1 MNKKIYLITVAVL
14 LLYFPGK
21 AQQDTT
27 DLFYQMNKRYENTM
41 REMDDRYL
49 KTREQMQKEY
59 DAVISRMNA
68 EFQKYLKSD
77 FKEYD
82 KSTAEEK
89 PNTEPKPVEQ
99 PKFEPKE
106 EKSEPVTAETPKEEK
121 AEPIITEIPAEEIE
135 IELIDAAS
143 NSLAPITNEP
153 KDANS
158 YAQDL
163 SIDFFSSKVDLS
175 IDSRMKNL
183 QLNAVDPEAFA
194 KYWKDFTQ
202 TYYQTYIVSVT
213 NYANQTN
220 LNDWGVY
227 KLMEITAKKLF
238 SSVNNQNM
246 WMWAMLNQAGYRVKI
261 AYNQNQ
267 TALLLPIIQEV
278 YEKPYF
284 IIKGTKYYIL
294 DDINSNKLLTYSE
307 DFGLATKTIDLYLPN
322 SLNFSGEDNYIVKS
336 TRLPDKTEPIKLK
349 IDKTTIGFLASYP
362 QTENSVY
369 LNAAMSNSIKE
380 TLLEAIQTQIEGKS
394 EADAVSYFLNYLH
407 HSFEY
412 KTDNDQF
419 GKEKTFFPDE
429 IFYYP
434 YSDCE
439 DNTVLFTKLVTSLL
453 GLDAVAVSYRDHM
466 TAAIAFSEAI
476 EGHQFMVD
484 GKAYTICDP
493 TYIDAPIG
501 SIMPKYKEYF
511 PHITK
516 INNNSK
522 LNNMWQ
528 HITQTIEKNNNG
540 KIFINNRAIS
550 ENGNLIVSGW
560 FNDDIYI
567 NGRFYTPFN
576 GTRDLWFATFSKVGK
591 LKWFF
596 PVECSGNSYTQAIA
610 VGRKGE
616 VYAHINYNGTI
627 NANHR
632 KLFTSDVTSQLILG
646 ISANADVVFHENISL
661 QTEENDKIAFYVKYK
676 PDGTKVDLVS
686 FPLDEIHFDSEII
699 VDPYNDIVVRGVIGE
714 IEGLT
719 REVPKQVASASF
731 SAENQIDAYIDEYK
745 KLAFEPKTTGIFASL
760 KLLSQNGG
768 SISGEVVRN
777 LLNKHNPQFQKNNPS
792 IYKSLSSMQFVI
804 NKGGI
809 VKIQT
814 ESGKDISLSAMKIRN
829 NSNMQIVKTSENS
842 YKVAFLNGVEV
853 GKAIVWY
860 DLNHIDLNSK
870 GQIIFDYDDDHTKKE
885 MVISD
890 IID

>member
-1 MNKKIYLITVAVL
+1 MNKKYYLMAMALFLFL
-14 LLYFPGK
+14 LAN
-21 AQQDTT
+21 AQEDTT
-27 DLFYQMNKRYENTM
+27 DLFYQMNKRYESTKKQ
-41 REMDDRYL
+41 MDDRYL

-59 DAVISRMNA
+59 DAYMSRKNV
-68 EFQKYLKSD
+68 EFQKYLKSG
-77 FKEYD
+77 FKEFEQ
-82 KSTAEEK
+82 SAAEEK

-99 PKFEPKE
+99 PTFEPKA
-106 EKSEPVTAETPKEEK
+106 EKAEVVISKAPKEEIK
-121 AEPIITEIPAEEIE
+121 VEIIN
-135 IELIDAAS
+135 AAAH
-143 NSLAPITNEP
+143 SLAPIANEP
-153 KDANS
+153 KDANI
-158 YAQDL
+158 YTQDL
-163 SIDFFSSKVDLS
+163 TVDFFSSKVNLN
-175 IDSRMKNL
+175 IDTRMKSL
-183 QLNAVDPEAFA
+183 KLNAVNPDAFA
-194 KYWKDFTQ
+194 QYWANFTQ
-202 TYYQTYIVSVT
+202 TYYQTYIKSVT

-227 KLMEITAKKLF
+227 KLIESTAKMLF

-246 WMWAMLNQAGYRVKI
+246 WMWAMLNQSGYRVKI

-294 DDINSNKLLTYSE
+294 NDMKTSKMLTYSE
-307 DFGLATKTIDLYLPN
+307 DFGIAAKTIDLHLPY
-322 SLNFSGEDNYIVKS
+322 SLNFSGEANYIEKQ
-336 TRLPDKTEPIKLK
+336 TRLPEKSESLKLK

-369 LNAAMSNSIKE
+369 LNAAMSNNIKE
-380 TLLEAIQTQIEGKS
+380 TLLESIKAQIKGKS
-394 EADAVSYFLNYLH
+394 ETDAVSYLLSYLH
-407 HSFEY
+407 NSFEY

-439 DNTVLFTKLVTSLL
+439 DRTVLFTKLVNDLL
-453 GLDAVAVSYRDHM
+453 GLDVIAVLYRDHM
-466 TAAIAFSEAI
+466 AAAVAFTNHV
-476 EGHQFMVD
+476 EGYSFMVD
-484 GKAYTICDP
+484 GKNYTICDP
-493 TYIDAPIG
+493 TYLNAPIG
-501 SIMPKYKEYF
+501 SVMPRYMEYK
-511 PHITK
+511 PQAIK

-522 LNNMWQ
+522 LNNIWQ
-528 HITQTIEKNNNG
+528 HITKTLETNNQN
-540 KIFINNRAIS
+540 KIFINNRAVS
-550 ENGNLIVSGW
+550 ENGRYIVAGW
-560 FNDDIYI
+560 YSDNISI
-567 NGRFYTPFN
+567 NGKFYSPYN
-576 GTRDLWFATFSKVGK
+576 NTRDLWFATFNKYGR
-591 LKWFF
+591 LEWFL
-596 PVECSGNSYTQAIA
+596 PVECSGYSYTQAIA

-627 NANHR
+627 NANRR
-632 KLFTSDVTSQLILG
+632 KLYTSDITSQLVLG
-646 ISANADVVFHENISL
+646 ISSNADIVFHENISL

-686 FPLDEIHFDSEII
+686 FPLEEIHFDSEII
-699 VDPYNDIVVRGVIGE
+699 VDSYNDIVVRGVIGE

-719 REVPKQVASASF
+719 KEVPKQVSSASF
-731 SAENQIDAYIDEYK
+731 SAENQINAYIDEYK
-745 KLAFEPKTTGIFASL
+745 KRDFEPKTTGIFASL

-777 LLNKHNPQFQKNNPS
+777 LLNTNNPTFKQKNPN

-814 ESGKDISLSAMKIRN
+814 ENGKDISLSAMKIKN

-842 YKVAFLNGVEV
+842 YKISFLNGVEV

-860 DLNHIDLNSK
+860 DLNFINLNSDGK
-870 GQIIFDYDDDHTKKE
+870 IIFDYDDDHTKKE
-885 MVISD
+885 MVIND

>member
-1 MNKKIYLITVAVL
+1 MNKKYYILAIAL
-14 LLYFPGK
+14 FLCLQAK
-21 AQQDTT
+21 AQEDTT

-41 REMDDRYL
+41 QQMDDRYVQ
-49 KTREQMQKEY
+49 TRQQMQKEY
-59 DAVISRMNA
+59 DAHMSKMNA
-68 EFQKYLKSD
+68 EFQKYIKSN
-77 FKEYD
+77 FKEFQQSSA
-82 KSTAEEK
+82 KEK
-89 PNTEPKPVEQ
+89 PNNEPKPIDQ
-99 PKFEPKE
+99 PKFEPKAAE
-106 EKSEPVTAETPKEEK
+106 AKPVISDTPKEEIK
-121 AEPIITEIPAEEIE
+121 VEIINAT
-135 IELIDAAS
+135 S
-143 NSLAPITNEP
+143 NSLTPINNEP
-153 KDANS
+153 KDANT

-163 SIDFFSSKVDLS
+163 TVDFFSSKVNLS
-175 IDSRMKNL
+175 IDVRMKNL
-183 QLNAVDPEAFA
+183 KLNAVNPEAFS
-194 KYWKDFTQ
+194 KYWENFTQ
-202 TYYQTYIVSVT
+202 TYYQTYIKSVS

-227 KLMEITAKKLF
+227 KLMENTAKMLF
-238 SSVNNQNM
+238 SSTNNQNM

-284 IIKGTKYYIL
+284 IIQGTKYYVL
-294 DDINSNKLLTYSE
+294 NDINSSKLLTYSE
-307 DFGLATKTIDLYLPN
+307 DFGMATKTIDLYLPY
-322 SLNFSGEDNYIVKS
+322 SLNFSGEAKYVEKS
-336 TRLPDKTEPIKLK
+336 TLLPEKSESLKLK

-369 LNAAMSNSIKE
+369 LNAALSNNIKE
-380 TLLEAIQTQIEGKS
+380 TLFESIQAQIKGKS
-394 EADAVSYFLNYLH
+394 ETDAVSYLLNYLH
-407 HSFEY
+407 NSFAY

-439 DNTVLFTKLVTSLL
+439 DRTVLFTKLVSNLL
-453 GLDAVAVSYRDHM
+453 GLDVIAVLYRDHM
-466 TAAIAFSEAI
+466 AAAVAFTDPT
-476 EGHQFMVD
+476 EGQNFIVD

-493 TYIDAPIG
+493 TYLNAPIG
-501 SIMPKYKEYF
+501 SVMPRYKDYK
-511 PHITK
+511 PQAIK

-522 LNNMWQ
+522 LNNIWQ
-528 HITQTIEKNNNG
+528 HITQTLEKNNES
-540 KIFINNRAIS
+540 KIFINHRAVS
-550 ENGNLIVSGW
+550 ENGSFIVSGW
-560 FNDDIYI
+560 YSDKVSI
-567 NGRFYTPFN
+567 NGKFYTPFN
-576 GTRDLWFATFSKVGK
+576 NTRDLWFATFNKYGK
-591 LKWFF
+591 LEWFL
-596 PVECSGNSYTQAIA
+596 PIECSGYSYTQAIA

-632 KLFTSDVTSQLILG
+632 KLYTSDITSQLVLG
-646 ISANADVVFHENISL
+646 VSGNADIVFYENISL

-699 VDPYNDIVVRGVIGE
+699 VDSYNDIVVRGVIGE

-719 REVPKQVASASF
+719 KDVPKQVSSASF
-731 SAENQIDAYIDEYK
+731 SAENQIDTYMDEYK
-745 KLAFEPKTTGIFASL
+745 KLAFEPKTTGLFASL

-768 SISGEVVRN
+768 SISGDVVKN
-777 LLNKHNPQFQKNNPS
+777 LLNKHNPEFQKNNPS

-814 ESGKDISLSAMKIRN
+814 ENGKNISLSAMRIEN

-842 YKVAFLNGVEV
+842 YKLSFLNGVEV
-853 GKAIVWY
+853 GKAVVWY
-860 DLNHIDLNSK
+860 DLNYINLNSDGK
-870 GQIIFDYDDDHTKKE
+870 LTFDYDDDHTKKE
-885 MVISD
+885 MAISD